1 MTQENS
7 KTKEEA
13 IETKTIS
20 MSSETKTVAISAI
33 FIAVGIVLAMFNPFA
48 FVELLG
54 GPKIFPM
61 AHFINGITGVLIG
74 TSFAC
79 ITSLGIAMFR
89 YPVGIGS
96 IHAFHGGISGAFVV
110 GIIAH
115 ILRKKK
121 PDYVEYAALAEPIG
135 TVFIAA
141 TIANFISPVN
151 IFYWWSLFAAAS
163 IPGCILGFLM
173 LKILKRQGISYK
185 DFFQE

>member
-1 MTQENS
+1 MNKQESEENRGEIEKKS
-7 KTKEEA
+7 IIQSNLTKR
-13 IETKTIS
+13 
-20 MSSETKTVAISAI
+20 VATSAI
-33 FIAVGIVLAMFNPFA
+33 FIAVGIILALFNPFV
-48 FVELLG
+48 FVEILG

-79 ITSLGIAMFR
+79 LTSLGIAVFR

-110 GIIAH
+110 GVISY

-121 PDYVEYAALAEPIG
+121 PKYVEYAALADPIG

-141 TIANFISPVN
+141 TIANFISPVHL
-151 IFYWWSLFAAAS
+151 FYWWSLFAASS
-163 IPGCILGFLM
+163 IPGAILGFLM
-173 LKILKRQGISYK
+173 LKLLKRQGISYK